1 MSMVPGLAE
10 ILGERLGRPVDEMQA
25 LLRSSI
31 QELAKR
37 RWQALTPAQV
47 EAQQAA
53 LHRQLK
59 RGVPEITP
67 EDIQQIPLSQLAAF
81 ERRARDIAG
90 RARRAW
96 WAAYRTFQEMQI
108 QRERDL
114 VRKGMSA
121 KKAVLEGTSGIK
133 DVVAAGERS
142 LELKERER
150 LLELIADNVLHEWE
164 ARIQLAKGGHLSDPE
179 LVFVVAK

>member
-31 QELAKR
+31 HQLARR
-37 RWQALTPAQV
+37 RWQALTPAQIA
-47 EAQQAA
+47 AQQAA
-53 LHRQLK
+53 LQRQLK
-59 RGVPEITP
+59 RGVPEITA
-67 EDIQQIPLSQLAAF
+67 EDIQQIPLSQLPAF

-90 RARRAW
+90 RARRSW
-96 WAAYRTFQEMQI
+96 WAAYSAFQELQA

-121 KKAVLEGTSGIK
+121 KQARMEARRHK
-133 DVVAAGERS
+133 DLLAAGERS
-142 LELKERER
+142 LQLKERLR
-150 LLELIADNVLHEWE
+150 LLEEIAYNASHEME
-164 ARIQLAKGGHLSDPE
+164 ARIHLAKGGHLSDPE
-179 LVFVVAK
+179 LVFVVSQ